1 MYLDKLI
8 SSAVKKYIIVN
19 RKKQLRKRDKK
30 ICLLHKEWGRMKH
43 GECKRIHDKYAC
55 TIYKNLCGR
64 DMEYFVSD
72 AFYQSYLLPKLNFAN
87 YTKENRY
94 CGGHTYFADK
104 NYQEIFVKDLKP
116 LNAVVRNIHGVLFDN
131 NYEKITEQEALV
143 LMQKY
148 ERLVYK
154 KSTDTGHGKG
164 VSLINKEDY
173 TDIIYKND
181 TDYVI
186 QQVLKQHESLA
197 YYNESSVNIIR
208 ITSLN
213 WKGNVYI
220 LGGILRVGA
229 PGAFCDHLSCNNV
242 HPVVIPI
249 YENGKLGNQAIDC
262 DFGHIYNDVFGKRI
276 GGCILKYEEM
286 KEKIKKEHSKYPNHG
301 IIGWDLTLD
310 ENAEI
315 RCVEYNVRCPGI
327 MQSQYALG
335 AVFAKKTVDGNVL
348 LNEILND

>member
-1 MYLDKLI
+1 MYLNKLA
-8 SSAVKKYIIVN
+8 SSIVKKYIAKN
-19 RKKQLRKRDKK
+19 RRRQLRKRDKK
-30 ICLLHKEWGRMKH
+30 ICLLHKEWSRLKY
-43 GECKRIHDKYAC
+43 GECKSINDRYAC
-55 TIYKNLCGR
+55 IIYKNLCGK

-72 AFYQSYLLPKLNFAN
+72 AFFQNYLLPKLNFAN

-94 CGGHTYFADK
+94 CAGHTCFADK
-104 NYQEIFVKDLKP
+104 NYQEIFVKAIKP
-116 LNAVVRNIHGVLFDN
+116 LNTIIRNVHGVLFNN

-143 LMQKY
+143 LMQPY

-154 KSTDTGHGKG
+154 KSTDTGHGKD
-164 VSLINKEDY
+164 VSLIYKEDY
-173 TDIIYKND
+173 TAVIYKND
-181 TDYVI
+181 ADYVI
-186 QQVLKQHESLA
+186 QEILKQHESLA
-197 YYNESSVNIIR
+197 YYNSSSVNIIR
-208 ITSLN
+208 ITSIN

-242 HPVVIPI
+242 HPLVIPI
-249 YENGKLGNQAIDC
+249 HEDGKLGSQAIDC
-262 DFGHIYNDVFGKRI
+262 DQGYIYNDVFGKRI
-276 GGCILKYEEM
+276 GGYILKYEEM
-286 KEKIKKEHSKYPNHG
+286 KERIKMEHSKYPNHG

-335 AVFAKKTVDGNVL
+335 AVFSQKTVNGNVL
-348 LNEILND
+348 LNEILNM